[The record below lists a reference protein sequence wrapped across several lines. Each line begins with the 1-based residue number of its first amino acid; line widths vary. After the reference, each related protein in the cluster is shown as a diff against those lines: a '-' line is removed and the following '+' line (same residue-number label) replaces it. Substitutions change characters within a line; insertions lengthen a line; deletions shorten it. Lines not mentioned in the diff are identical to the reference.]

1 MESGHNHPLFDEF
14 DCLWCCC
21 QLIIISQRSEEGGHL
36 DDELLRLSFSYY
48 YVCIIKLFLGQLL
61 SLITPLS
68 SRLSDGI
75 NYYSEVIFSITLS
88 TWLDCPG
95 REKKSSST
103 TTSHHN
109 GSVIKGTIFNVYI
122 KTGIS
127 LKLFS
132 SQSKD
137 YVEHDLRWDGQ
148 MGW

>member
-1 MESGHNHPLFDEF
+1 MESGHNHPLFDEC

-21 QLIIISQRSEEGGHL
+21 KLIILSQRSEEGGTL

-48 YVCIIKLFLGQLL
+48 SVCVIKSFLGQLL
-61 SLITPLS
+61 SLITLLS

-75 NYYSEVIFSITLS
+75 NYYSKVIFSITLL

-95 REKKSSST
+95 RKIKSNS

-109 GSVIKGTIFNVYI
+109 GSVIKGTIFNIYI

-137 YVEHDLRWDGQ
+137 YVEYDLRWDGR
-148 MGW
+148 MG